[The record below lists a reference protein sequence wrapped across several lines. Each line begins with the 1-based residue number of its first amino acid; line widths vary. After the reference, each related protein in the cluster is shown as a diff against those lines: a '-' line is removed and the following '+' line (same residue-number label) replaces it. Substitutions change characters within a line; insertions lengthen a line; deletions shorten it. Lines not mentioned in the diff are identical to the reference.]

1 MEKTQMDVNG
11 DFSKRVV
18 MHGQTLAWESSPMP
32 GVERRRLDRVDAEND
47 RVTTLVRY
55 APDSHFSQH
64 VHSGGE
70 EFIVLDGVFE
80 DDYGDWPA
88 GSYIR
93 NPPQSKHTPGS
104 TLGCTIFVKLWQF
117 QPEDRT
123 FIHAN
128 RHKIGSV
135 PDRRREG
142 VSVSPLYRDA
152 HEDVRF
158 ERWMPGVSV
167 EIDALGGAEILVIEG
182 SFIETDDRFVEQ
194 SWLRSPAGSN
204 IRAIAGDVG
213 AYVWVKSGHLAS
225 LPPPTWLE

>member
-1 MEKTQMDVNG
+1 MDVNG
-11 DFSKRVV
+11 DFSRRIVL
-18 MHGQTLAWESSPMP
+18 HGQNLPWESSPMP
-32 GVERRRLDRVDAEND
+32 GVERRRLDRVDAEHD
-47 RVTTLVRY
+47 RVTTIVRY

-64 VHSGGE
+64 THAGGE

-117 QPEDRT
+117 QPDDRT

-135 PDRRREG
+135 PDRHRDG
-142 VSVSPLYRDA
+142 VNVSPLYRDA
-152 HEDVRF
+152 HENVRF
-158 ERWMPGVSV
+158 EQWMPGASV
-167 EIDALGGAEILVIEG
+167 EIDATGGAEVLVLEG
-182 SFIETDDRFVEQ
+182 SFIENDDHFVEH
-194 SWLRSPAGSN
+194 SWLRSPANST
-204 IRAIAGDVG
+204 ITAISGEAG
-213 AYVWVKSGHLAS
+213 AYVWVKTGHLAS
-225 LPPPTWLE
+225 LEP

>member
-1 MEKTQMDVNG
+1 MNVNG

-18 MHGQTLAWESSPMP
+18 MHGQNLAWESSPMP
-32 GVERRRLDRVDAEND
+32 GVERRRLDRISTEND
-47 RVTTLVRY
+47 RVTTIVRY
-55 APDSHFSQH
+55 APESHFSQH

-93 NPPQSKHTPGS
+93 NPPQSKHRPGS

-117 QPEDRT
+117 QPDDRT

-135 PDRRREG
+135 LDRHRDG

-167 EIDALGGAEILVIEG
+167 EVDATGGAEILVLEG
-182 SFIETDDRFVEQ
+182 SFIETDDHLEKQ
-194 SWLRSPAGSN
+194 SWLRSPVNSTVK
-204 IRAIAGDVG
+204 AIAGQAG
-213 AYVWVKSGHLAS
+213 AYVWIKSGHLTS
-225 LPPPTWLE
+225 LES

>member
-1 MEKTQMDVNG
+1 MEKTQMNVNG

-18 MHGQTLAWESSPMP
+18 MHGQSLPWESSPMP

-55 APDSHFSQH
+55 APDSQFSQH

-135 PDRRREG
+135 SDKHRDG

-167 EIDALGGAEILVIEG
+167 EIDAPGGAEILVLEG
-182 SFIETDDRFVEQ
+182 SFIETDDHFVEH
-194 SWLRSPAGSN
+194 SWLRSPAGSS
-204 IRAIAGDVG
+204 IRAIAGVAG
-213 AYVWVKSGHLAS
+213 ACVWIKSGHLAS
-225 LPPPTWLE
+225 LAP